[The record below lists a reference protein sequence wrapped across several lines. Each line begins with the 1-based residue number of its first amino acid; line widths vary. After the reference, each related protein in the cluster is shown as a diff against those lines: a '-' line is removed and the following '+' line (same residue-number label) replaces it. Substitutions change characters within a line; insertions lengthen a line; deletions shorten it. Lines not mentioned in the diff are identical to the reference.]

1 MMKRLKILFIIAAFA
16 AAIPVIQACSS
27 QQPSPPPDQQ
37 TQAEPAPV
45 PADPVEPDSVLGSA
59 LHFVGTVVLFPFRLV
74 GDTLGLLV

>member
-1 MMKRLKILFIIAAFA
+1 MKRLRILLVVAALA
-16 AAIPVIQACSS
+16 VAMPMMQACSS
-27 QQPSPPPDQQ
+27 QQSGPPPDQQ
-37 TQAEPAPV
+37 TQAQQPP